1 MSQVRMSVDDVK
13 KVLSNPVYAG
23 LGPYPSIVPEETW
36 IQANARRVREEGPAE
51 AVRSV
56 LDAFQETF
64 PHLQLL
70 EPDTY
75 VEQAEGHAEVALQRL
90 LSDLRDLVEGAT

>member
-1 MSQVRMSVDDVK
+1 MSADDVK
-13 KVLSNPVYAG
+13 KILSNPIHAG
-23 LGPYPSIVPEETW
+23 VGPYPSIVPDEIW

-51 AVRSV
+51 AVHSI

-75 VEQAEGHAEVALQRL
+75 VKEAEGHPQVALQRL
-90 LSDLRDLVEGAT
+90 LSDLRDLVEGAM